1 MPKPSTA
8 AACLL
13 LALLM
18 NPAQAFGA
26 DTDASAIRQARAT
39 MNVAFKSHDISAL
52 GAFITDTVTWSG
64 PVWRL
69 VGRQQFADAHQAFWI
84 DRPDVR
90 WEYRPTDIR
99 VFDAWHW
106 LSERGTW
113 LQVWTAADGP
123 TELRG
128 TYQAFWKQV
137 DGQWR
142 LDAHL
147 FVTTSCKG
155 GAFCRQSVGGS

>member
-1 MPKPSTA
+1 MPKPSTV
-8 AACLL
+8 AACVL
-13 LALLM
+13 LALLV
-18 NPAQAFGA
+18 NPAKAFHA
-26 DTDASAIRQARAT
+26 DADAGAIRRARAT
-39 MNVAFKSHDISAL
+39 MNMAFTSRDVAAL
-52 GAFITDTVTWSG
+52 TAFMTDAVTWSG

-69 VGRQQFADAHQAFWI
+69 VGRQQVADAHQAFWT
-84 DRPDVR
+84 DRPDAR
-90 WEYRPTDIR
+90 WDYRPTDIR

-113 LQVWTAADGP
+113 VQAWTAADGP

-128 TYQAFWKQV
+128 TYQAFWKHV
-137 DGQWR
+137 NGQWR

-155 GAFCRQSVGGS
+155 GAFCRVSP